1 MQESTCSRKSRC
13 TMMPMRARRFSSYE
27 DFFTYYLQQ
36 HSDPK
41 NRLLHACG
49 TGIGIAI
56 LMGAIMIGRYWLA
69 LLWVPVAYGFAW
81 AGHFLIERNEPATWN
96 HPWWSFISDFHM
108 VWLMVSGRLRS
119 RLEAKQEAS

>member
-1 MQESTCSRKSRC
+1 
-13 TMMPMRARRFSSYE
+13 MMPMRARRFSSYE

-119 RLEAKQEAS
+119 RLEAKQEASSD